1 MPQKRK
7 EKIVQQSTFLA
18 ESVGGV
24 LNAADSL
31 MQEVHVPSS
40 FFFSSKSSIFGNIE
54 CNIVLG
60 NSAAFI
66 YRLLILWRP
75 LIPFLE
81 NLMIPFWISQK
92 KY

>member
-7 EKIVQQSTFLA
+7 EKILQQSTFLA

-24 LNAADSL
+24 LNVADSL
-31 MQEVHVPSS
+31 MQEVACS
-40 FFFSSKSSIFGNIE
+40 FFFPLIRNIE
-54 CNIVLG
+54 CHIILCNF
-60 NSAAFI
+60 AASI

-75 LIPFLE
+75 LFPFLA
-81 NLMIPFWISQK
+81 NLMIPFWSSQK